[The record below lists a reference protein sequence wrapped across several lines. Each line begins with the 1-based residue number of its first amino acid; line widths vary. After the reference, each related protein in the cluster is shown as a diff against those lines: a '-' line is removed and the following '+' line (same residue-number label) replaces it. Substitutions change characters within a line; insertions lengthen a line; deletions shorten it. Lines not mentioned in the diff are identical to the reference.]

1 VASAEQP
8 AQIPYAEP
16 PPGVEGAEVD
26 ADVLVE
32 ELPVTAYLDQGFEV
46 WLYHATAATEQP

>member
-1 VASAEQP
+1 VASTEQP
-8 AQIPYAEP
+8 TQVPYGDP
-16 PPGVEGAEVD
+16 LPGVEAAEVD
-26 ADVLVE
+26 ADVLAE